1 VNLPVL
7 EKVARAV
14 LYEGYLLYPYRP
26 SAVKNRQRWT
36 FGALY
41 PPAYCAVQDD
51 ACEMQVQCLVRGGRA
66 SVLTLRLRFL
76 HLMERAA
83 GPRDDW
89 QQASEREVAMP
100 EVLLSDLLEKTRE
113 LEFDFAASATPLQQA
128 VSGVLSLS
136 AAPCGGELYRLTAR
150 VRNSTGIEAGATR
163 DAAQMRALASTHL
176 LFGVRDGE
184 FVSLTDPPEPAREA
198 AAACKNQGA
207 WPVLVGGPDTLL
219 ASPIILYD
227 YPQIAPESPGDLF
240 DSSEIDEI
248 LTLRILTLTDEEK
261 REMCAADPR
270 AKALLDRTE
279 ALGQEEL
286 MKLHGVLRAKG
297 RAVSNGVTL
306 GPGHRVRLR
315 PRPGGDI
322 FDVALAGKEATV
334 ASVEEDFEGRVFLA
348 LTIDDDPG
356 RDLGL
361 LGKPGHRFFF
371 RPDEVEPLP

>member
-1 VNLPVL
+1 MNLAL
-7 EKVARAV
+7 IERVARAA

-41 PPAYCAVQDD
+41 PPAYCD
-51 ACEMQVQCLVRGGRA
+51 AQGDAFEMQAECLVRGALSALEVRI
-66 SVLTLRLRFL
+66 RFL
-76 HLMERAA
+76 HLLERAA

-89 QQASEREVAMP
+89 QQAVEREVVAP
-100 EVLLSDLLEKTRE
+100 TRRLADLMAKTE
-113 LEFDFAASATPLQQA
+113 TLPFAFAGGTTPLQQPIE
-128 VSGVLSLS
+128 GTLELS
-136 AAPCGGELYRLTAR
+136 AAACGSDLFKLTAR
-150 VRNSTGIEAGATR
+150 VRNTAALGPGAGR
-163 DAAQMRALASTHL
+163 DAALMRALASTHL
-176 LFGVRDGE
+176 LLGLRDGE
-184 FVSLTDPPEPAREA
+184 FVSLIDPPEPARAA
-198 AAACKNQGA
+198 AAACENKGCF
-207 WPVLVGGPDTLL
+207 PVLVGSHDTML

-227 YPQIAPESPGDLF
+227 FPQLAPESPGDLF

-261 REMCAADPR
+261 REMRAADPR
-270 AKALLDRTE
+270 AAALLDRTE
-279 ALGQEEL
+279 ALGEAEL

-297 RAVSNGVTL
+297 RAVSNGVEL
-306 GPGHRVRLR
+306 HPGHRVRLR

-334 ASVEEDFEGRVFLA
+334 SSIEEDYEGRIFLA

-361 LGKPGHRFFF
+361 EGKPGHRFFF
-371 RPDEVEPLP
+371 RPEEVEPLP